1 MRGRKPRRVS
11 IANGDIST
19 LQQVARSRMLP
30 WFQVQRARVILA
42 MADGERVQ
50 TVALQTQCA
59 PSTIWRICR
68 RYERGGIE
76 RLLSEEPR
84 EGHLLSPEENR
95 GQNTVSANISKNCVL
110 IPVFYRWCR
119 QNATLT
125 GSDR

>member
-84 EGHLLSPEENR
+84 EGRLQQISP
-95 GQNTVSANISKNCVL
+95 SAESTSCSTRL
-110 IPVFYRWCR
+110 PGAHSPALYP
-119 QNATLT
+119 
-125 GSDR
+125 

>member
-50 TVALQTQCA
+50 TWPFKRNVPRLPSGGFVVAMNEAALKGCY
-59 PSTIWRICR
+59 R
-68 RYERGGIE
+68 RSPERGIYYLRKKTGV
-76 RLLSEEPR
+76 RTRFLLILAR
-84 EGHLLSPEENR
+84 
-95 GQNTVSANISKNCVL
+95 TV
-110 IPVFYRWCR
+110 F
-119 QNATLT
+119 
-125 GSDR
+125 